1 MNDNRPDPDLLLAQV
16 QQTEARARRGRLT
29 IFFGANA
36 GVGKTYSMLEAAQR
50 RRAEG
55 LEVLV
60 GYVELHGREETER
73 LLAGLEQLPPL
84 IMKFGN
90 TTRREFDLD
99 AALAR
104 KPKLLLVDELAHTNI
119 SGGDPPP
126 RHEKRWQDI
135 EELLDA
141 GIDVFTTLN
150 VQHLE
155 SLSDVVWQITGVRQ
169 LETLPD
175 RVFDEADEV
184 KLVDI
189 PPDDLLQRLREGRV
203 YVSQQ
208 AERALENFFR
218 KGNLIAL
225 RELALRKTADRV
237 DLAMRDYRKEKSV
250 RDSWAARERVL
261 VAVGPDAQAERLV
274 RAGKRAADRLAA
286 EWLVVF
292 VETPDLLRLSEHERN
307 RRIAILRLAESL
319 GAEAI
324 TLGGST
330 AGAELLEY
338 ARTRNVTRILVGTSN
353 RPRWRRLLR
362 PSTTDYLLEASRD
375 IDVMVIA
382 RNVSAEPPSGGSSA
396 PDSVLPVDT
405 GKRRWP
411 RYLLAVLATL
421 AATMV
426 CWLVYGVYPHL
437 GQANLV
443 MIYLLNT
450 ALVAVYGGRRAAIL
464 SSVLG
469 VAAFD
474 FVFVPPRFSFAVT
487 DVQYFITFAIMLAVA
502 LIIGNLNASV
512 RQQARIAGYRERRTA
527 LLYEMSRQLAM
538 ARGRDEMADVAVR
551 HVSQVFR
558 SRTVLLF
565 ADEQGRVV
573 YPRSSLLEMSYSGA
587 DLGVAQ
593 WVYDHRKPA
602 GMGTDTLSG
611 SAGLYLPLAGGERA
625 FGVLAVLPENPRRVT
640 LPEQFRLLETF
651 AAQIGLALE
660 RADYAAHAQAAEVRA
675 ETEAIRNALL
685 ASISHDLR
693 TPLATIAGG
702 AATLAGNLEAL
713 SVADRTALASSVS
726 EEAMRMSDRITTLLD
741 LVRLETGA
749 VQPRFDLYALDELV
763 GSVLHRLEQRLRRH
777 RVRIELPESLP
788 LLRIDGRLIEQVL
801 ENLLDNAGKYTPA
814 GSEIRISA
822 QLLSRQ
828 VEVSVEDNGP
838 GLAAADP
845 EILFEKFQRGAPEG
859 AVGGIGLG
867 LAICR
872 TILALHKGR
881 IWAEN
886 RAPHGA
892 AVRFTVP
899 LPAGATARAEER
911 VSSEIL
917 SSQ

>member
-1 MNDNRPDPDLLLAQV
+1 MNHNRPDPDLLLAQL
-16 QQTEARARRGRLT
+16 QQSEARARRGRLT

-36 GVGKTYSMLEAAQR
+36 GVGKSYAMLEAAQR

-55 LEVLV
+55 VDVVV

-84 IMKFGN
+84 VMHFG
-90 TTRREFDLD
+90 TITRREFDLD
-99 AALAR
+99 GALAR
-104 KPKLLLVDELAHTNI
+104 RPRLLLVDELAHTNI
-119 SGGDPPP
+119 SGGEPPP

-135 EELLDA
+135 EELLDS

-189 PPDDLLQRLREGRV
+189 PPDELLQRMREGRV

-237 DLAMRDYRKEKSV
+237 DLAMRDYRQEKAV
-250 RDSWAARERVL
+250 RGAWAARERVL

-274 RAGKRAADRLAA
+274 RAGKRTADRLDA

-324 TLGGST
+324 TLGGSS
-330 AGAELLEY
+330 AAAELLEY
-338 ARTRNVTRILVGTSN
+338 ARTRNVTRILVGTSH
-353 RPRWRRLLR
+353 RPRWRRLFR
-362 PSTTDYLLEASRD
+362 PSTTDTLVDASRD

-382 RNVSAEPPSGGSSA
+382 LNAADPPLAAASA
-396 PDSVLPVDT
+396 PDAVLAT
-405 GKRRWP
+405 GSGKASWP

-421 AATMV
+421 AATAV
-426 CWLVYGVYPHL
+426 CWVFYGLYPRL

-443 MIYLLNT
+443 MIYLLTT

-474 FVFVPPRFSFAVT
+474 FVFVPPRFNFAVS
-487 DVQYFITFAIMLAVA
+487 DAQYLITFAIMLIVA

-527 LLYEMSRQLAM
+527 LLYAMSRQLAM
-538 ARGRDEMADVAVR
+538 ARGRDGMAEVAVR
-551 HVSQVFR
+551 HVSQVFT
-558 SRTVLLF
+558 SRAVLLF
-565 ADEQGRVV
+565 ADEQGHIV
-573 YPRSSLLEMSYSGA
+573 YPRGPLLDVSYTGA

-611 SAGLYLPLAGGERA
+611 SAGLYMPLAGGERA
-625 FGVLAVLPENPRRVT
+625 FGVLAVLPQNPRRVT
-640 LPEQFRLLETF
+640 LPEQYRLLETF

-660 RADYAAHAQAAEVRA
+660 RADFAAHAQAAEVRA

-702 AATLAGNLEAL
+702 ASTLAGNLDAL
-713 SVADRTALASSVS
+713 SSADRRALATSVS
-726 EEAMRMSDRITTLLD
+726 EEATRMSERVTTLLD

-749 VQPRFDLYALDELV
+749 IQPRFDLYALDELV
-763 GSVLHRLEQRLRRH
+763 GSVLHRLEQRLRHH
-777 RVRIELPESLP
+777 RVRIELPDNLP
-788 LLRIDGRLIEQVL
+788 LLRVDGRLIEQVL
-801 ENLLDNAGKYTPA
+801 ENLLDNAAKYTPA

-828 VEVSVEDNGP
+828 IEVSIEDDGP

-845 EILFEKFQRGAPEG
+845 EILFEKFQRGTPEG

-881 IWAEN
+881 IWGEN
-886 RAPHGA
+886 RSPHGA
-892 AVRFTVP
+892 ALRFTVP
-899 LPAGATARAEER
+899 LPAIALERAAEH
-911 VSSEIL
+911 STSEL
-917 SSQ
+917 PTLP

>member
-1 MNDNRPDPDLLLAQV
+1 
-16 QQTEARARRGRLT
+16 
-29 IFFGANA
+29 
-36 GVGKTYSMLEAAQR
+36 
-50 RRAEG
+50 
-55 LEVLV
+55 
-60 GYVELHGREETER
+60 
-73 LLAGLEQLPPL
+73 
-84 IMKFGN
+84 
-90 TTRREFDLD
+90 
-99 AALAR
+99 
-104 KPKLLLVDELAHTNI
+104 
-119 SGGDPPP
+119 
-126 RHEKRWQDI
+126 
-135 EELLDA
+135 
-141 GIDVFTTLN
+141 
-150 VQHLE
+150 
-155 SLSDVVWQITGVRQ
+155 
-169 LETLPD
+169 
-175 RVFDEADEV
+175 
-184 KLVDI
+184 
-189 PPDDLLQRLREGRV
+189 
-203 YVSQQ
+203 
-208 AERALENFFR
+208 
-218 KGNLIAL
+218 
-225 RELALRKTADRV
+225 
-237 DLAMRDYRKEKSV
+237 
-250 RDSWAARERVL
+250 
-261 VAVGPDAQAERLV
+261 
-274 RAGKRAADRLAA
+274 
-286 EWLVVF
+286 
-292 VETPDLLRLSEHERN
+292 
-307 RRIAILRLAESL
+307 
-319 GAEAI
+319 
-324 TLGGST
+324 
-330 AGAELLEY
+330 
-338 ARTRNVTRILVGTSN
+338 
-353 RPRWRRLLR
+353 
-362 PSTTDYLLEASRD
+362 
-375 IDVMVIA
+375 
-382 RNVSAEPPSGGSSA
+382 
-396 PDSVLPVDT
+396 VLPVDS
-405 GKRRWP
+405 GKPRWP
-411 RYLLAVLATL
+411 RYLLAVSSTLVATL
-421 AATMV
+421 V
-426 CWLVYGVYPHL
+426 CWVFYGVYPRL
-437 GQANLV
+437 GQANMV
-443 MIYLLNT
+443 MIYLLTT

-487 DVQYFITFAIMLAVA
+487 DVQYFITFAIMLVVA

-538 ARGRDEMADVAVR
+538 ARGRDQMAEVAVR

-573 YPRSSLLEMSYSGA
+573 YPRASLLDVSYTGA

-593 WVYDHRKPA
+593 WVFDHRKPA

-660 RADYAAHAQAAEVRA
+660 RADFAAHAQAAEVRA

-702 AATLAGNLEAL
+702 AATLAGNLDAL
-713 SVADRTALASSVS
+713 SRADRVALASSVS
-726 EEAMRMSDRITTLLD
+726 EEATRMSERITTLLD

-749 VQPRFDLYALDELV
+749 IQPRFDLYALDELI
-763 GSVLHRLEQRLRRH
+763 GSVLHRLDHSLRRH
-777 RVRIELPESLP
+777 RVRVELPESLP

-801 ENLLDNAGKYTPA
+801 ENLLDNASKYTPP

-828 VEVSVEDNGP
+828 VEVSIEDNGP
-838 GLAAADP
+838 GLAVADP
-845 EILFEKFQRGAPEG
+845 EILFEKFQRGAQEG

-899 LPAGATARAEER
+899 LPAGAPARAEDR